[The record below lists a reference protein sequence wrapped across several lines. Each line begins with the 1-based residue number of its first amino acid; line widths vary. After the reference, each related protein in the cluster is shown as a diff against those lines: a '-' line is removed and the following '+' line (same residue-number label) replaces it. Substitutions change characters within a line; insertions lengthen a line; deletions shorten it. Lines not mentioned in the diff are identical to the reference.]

1 MRDHAHTLS
10 DFRVPTLSVECEP
23 CGRLVRQD
31 AWFAILRDGT
41 MSRHALSAKQK
52 TDLHLAGRDRDG
64 IVGPIL
70 ASEHV
75 NWPSDSFWSQDN
87 WQHQESRDWDAQ
99 EDEAKAVKRVAE
111 YAREWGFPF
120 LHRGPKSLD
129 EDECYW
135 RAVPAG
141 GILYET
147 TLVPVSAE
155 QSEKLNEIPRRQ
167 IDCTVGS
174 PPHRRQR
181 RSDDGASARSQPRG
195 APSEGAQ
202 VARPVYQSPI
212 FLTAIRAIFANQRF
226 GGASV
231 GMGEARSNPFIDP
244 LCGPICGSIGG
255 NSV

>member
-1 MRDHAHTLS
+1 MVRLPKTMRDHAHTLS

-155 QSEKLNEIPRRQ
+155 QSEKLNEIPATDRLHGWIAAAPPAEKKRRW
-167 IDCTVGS
+167 GLRALS
-174 PPHRRQR
+174 ASR
-181 RSDDGASARSQPRG
+181 RS
-195 APSEGAQ
+195 
-202 VARPVYQSPI
+202 V
-212 FLTAIRAIFANQRF
+212 
-226 GGASV
+226 
-231 GMGEARSNPFIDP
+231 
-244 LCGPICGSIGG
+244 
-255 NSV
+255 